1 MFSLFLDPLEPV
13 MKPPTDYIRHAARL
27 ACKIQMDAPMG
38 GTAGADVEFHKTL
51 AKALE
56 EMADGLELISRAD

>member
-1 MFSLFLDPLEPV
+1 